1 MSAVTVGELFSHLA
15 STAPA
20 GAQAFRMVAGG
31 VRGLQRSITEPTVQR
46 VGVALTGHTEHLV
59 PRRLQMMGRSEAD
72 YLARAPADV
81 CHARLERLVAVGFPA
96 LVLTTGQTPPAALL
110 TLCERAGIALVLTA
124 LESIEATARI
134 QTALARWLAPRESR
148 HAVLV
153 EVFGVGMLLI
163 GKSGIGKSE
172 LGLELVAR
180 GHRLVADD
188 LVFLQQE
195 GAGVVG
201 HSPELTRHHM
211 EIRGLGIINI
221 KDLFG
226 AAAVVDRAAVDLI
239 VELVDWQADGEYER
253 LGLETRHMDL
263 AGIAVEHVTL
273 PVRPGR
279 SLSLIIEVAAR
290 NRLLQAQGTHS
301 ARAFAARLGAHIADG
316 ARRASGILPPVDDGD
331 HGARGGDEGET

>member
-1 MSAVTVGELFSHLA
+1 MTAVTVGELMSHL
-15 STAPA
+15 
-20 GAQAFRMVAGG
+20 GADGEFRLIAGG
-31 VRGLQRSITEPTVQR
+31 IQSLGRLVGRPTVQR

-59 PRRLQMMGRSEAD
+59 HDRLQMIGRSESA
-72 YLARAPADV
+72 YLSGAPPDV
-81 CHARLERLVAVGFPA
+81 CRTRLQALVAVGFPA
-96 LVLTTGQTPPAALL
+96 VVITADQVPPGALL
-110 TLCERAGIALVLTA
+110 ALCDSACVALIQTS

-134 QTALARWLAPRESR
+134 QHALSQWLSPRESR

-153 EVFGVGMLLI
+153 EVFGVGMLMV

-188 LVFLQQE
+188 LVFLRQQ
-195 GAGVVG
+195 GATVVG

-211 EIRGLGIINI
+211 EIRGLGIINV

-226 AAAVVDRAAVDLI
+226 AAAVVDRARVDLV
-239 VELVDWQADGEYER
+239 VELVDWQSGGDYDR
-253 LGLETRHMDL
+253 LGVETRHTTL
-263 AGIAVEHVTL
+263 AETPVEHVTL

-301 ARAFAARLGAHIADG
+301 ARAFAAKLGAHIADT
-316 ARRASGILPPVDDGD
+316 AVREASVRLAKMPPVDDEED
-331 HGARGGDEGET
+331 DWQT

>member
-1 MSAVTVGELFSHLA
+1 MSAVTVGELMSHL
-15 STAPA
+15 
-20 GAQAFRMVAGG
+20 GEGRVFRMVAGG
-31 VRGLQRSITEPTVQR
+31 VRALGRLITEPTVQR

-59 PRRLQMMGRSEAD
+59 RERLQLMGRSEAD
-72 YLARAPADV
+72 YLARAPSTV
-81 CHARLERLVAVGFPA
+81 CLARLKSLVAVGFPA
-96 LVLTTGQTPPAALL
+96 LVLTAGQVPPGAL
-110 TLCERAGIALVLTA
+110 IALCDDDCIALIQTE

-134 QTALARWLAPRESR
+134 TEALARWLAPRESR

-153 EVFGVGMLLI
+153 EVFGVGMLMM

-188 LVFLQQE
+188 LVLLQQQ
-195 GAGVVG
+195 GKAVVG

-226 AAAVVDRAAVDLI
+226 AAAVVDEARVDLV
-239 VELVDWQADGEYER
+239 VELVEWRADQSYDR
-253 LGLETRHMDL
+253 LGLSNRRMTL
-263 AGIAVEHVTL
+263 AQTPVEHVTL

-301 ARAFAARLGAHIADG
+301 ARAFAARLDAHIAESA
-316 ARRASGILPPVDDGD
+316 AREASVRLARVPPVDDDG
-331 HGARGGDEGET
+331 EG